1 MQDSWNGQFEERP
14 VRLTDY
20 LRVLY
25 RGRWIILVSFFAV
38 VAATAYF
45 SFTTPPT
52 YEAEC
57 MVMIE
62 EASGLERTLFD
73 VTPFG
78 KQLTMVNNQVQVLK
92 SRLLAES
99 VVDHLLASGLQDS
112 LHLFRI
118 ERKKKEEPVDIR
130 ELAIRRLRDN
140 MDVSP
145 VRDTDI
151 IKIKVK
157 APSAWE
163 AAFLANSVAE
173 TYKRLDQESS
183 RGEIDQV
190 VQFLQGQLKQK
201 EKELH
206 QSEEALKNFQEK
218 SGVAFLS
225 EESQAIV
232 DQLVQFESAY
242 QEAETEIKANQKR
255 LEFLESRLGKLKG
268 TLESDLSQITHP
280 LIIELRQKIAQAE
293 ANLVAYKIQGYSDDY
308 PDVRKE
314 RQKLEGLKDTLTK
327 ETKKILLSNIPADDP
342 LKPYQELVEKI
353 IEVQTEI
360 ESGQA
365 KARALKGIV
374 DQYTRKMDQLPS
386 QSLQLARL
394 ERARKLNENIY
405 MMMKEKYEESRI
417 TRAGQIGKIR
427 IVDRA
432 VPPESPISPKKK
444 LNLIL
449 GVLIGLGLGVGV
461 TFFMEYLDNSIR
473 TVEDVEQLKLPLLG
487 SIPEIKPETTNGKLL
502 PSVITG
508 ARKKTS
514 HHKELESQFIAER
527 LITHLRPKSPISEAY
542 RSLRT
547 QIQYAKT
554 DKPIRSILVS
564 SPGPGEGKSTSVTN
578 LAIAMAQM
586 GSKIMLVD
594 SDLRRPVLHNLFGL
608 KREIGLTNYLIGKA
622 SLEEIVKPTEIE
634 NLYLIT
640 TGILPPN
647 PSEMLGSKR
656 MRELLDKLVSQYE
669 YVLLDSPP
677 MIAVTDA
684 LVMAP
689 WVDGVIMVL
698 RSGKTDRD
706 AAARAQELLE
716 NVNGHLIG
724 TLLNDVSSSYM
735 YGSYYYYYYY
745 YYYYGTE
752 DGKKVK
758 KRGKHKHKKHHRHE
772 LV

>member
-20 LRVLY
+20 LRVMY
-25 RGRWIILVSFFAV
+25 RGRWIIVLSFVVV

-45 SFTTPPT
+45 TFTTPPT

-62 EASGLERTLFD
+62 ETSGLERTLFD

-78 KQLTMVNNQVQVLK
+78 KQLTMINNQVQVLK

-99 VVDHLLASGLQDS
+99 VVDHLLASGMADS

-118 ERKKKEEPVDIR
+118 DKKDDTPVEIR
-130 ELAIRRLRDN
+130 EVAIKRLRKSLDIT
-140 MDVSP
+140 P

-151 IKIKVK
+151 IRIKVK

-163 AAFLANSVAE
+163 AAFLANTVAE

-190 VQFLQGQLKQK
+190 VRFLEKQLAQK
-201 EKELH
+201 ERELRE
-206 QSEEALKNFQEK
+206 SEEALRKFQEK
-218 SGVAFLS
+218 TGVAFLS

-232 DQLVQFESAY
+232 DQLVKFESAY
-242 QEAETEIKANQKR
+242 QEALTEAQANRKR
-255 LEFLESRLGKLKG
+255 LEFLESRLGQLKE
-268 TLESDLSQITHP
+268 TLESDLSEITHP
-280 LIIELRQKIAQAE
+280 LILELRQKIAQAE
-293 ANLVAYKIQGYSDDY
+293 ANLVAYKIQGYTDDY

-314 RQKLEGLKDTLTK
+314 RQKLEGLKEQLIK
-327 ETKKILLSNIPADDP
+327 ETKKILLSNTPVDDP

-353 IEVQTEI
+353 IEVKTEI
-360 ESGQA
+360 RASEARA
-365 KARALKGIV
+365 KALKSVV
-374 DQYTRKMDQLPS
+374 DQYKRKLEQLPD

-394 ERARKLNENIY
+394 ERARKLNESIY

-427 IVDRA
+427 LVDRA
-432 VPPESPISPKKK
+432 VPPQYPVSPKKK

-449 GVLIGLGLGVGV
+449 GVIIGLGLGVGV
-461 TFFMEYLDNSIR
+461 TFFLEYMDNSVR

-487 SIPEIKPETTNGKLL
+487 SIPEIEPEETNGRLL
-502 PSVITG
+502 PSVLTPG
-508 ARKKTS
+508 RKKS
-514 HHKELESQFIAER
+514 GHKSEESTKIAYR

-554 DKPIRSILVS
+554 ESPIKSILVS

-586 GSKIMLVD
+586 GSKTILVD
-594 SDLRRPVLHNLFGL
+594 ADLRRPVLHSLFGV
-608 KREIGLTNYLIGKA
+608 KRENGLSNYLIGK
-622 SLEEIVKPTEIE
+622 SGLDEIVKATEIE
-634 NLYLIT
+634 NLSLIT

-656 MRELLDKLVSQYE
+656 MQELVKELVELYD
-669 YVLLDSPP
+669 YVLFDSPP
-677 MIAVTDA
+677 IIAVTDA
-684 LVMAP
+684 LVLAP
-689 WVDGVIMVL
+689 WMDGVILVL

-706 AAARAQELLE
+706 AAVRAQELLT
-716 NVNGHLIG
+716 NVNARLIG
-724 TLLNDVSSSYM
+724 ALLNDVSASYM

-758 KRGKHKHKKHHRHE
+758 KRGKRKHRKHHRHE
-772 LV
+772 VV